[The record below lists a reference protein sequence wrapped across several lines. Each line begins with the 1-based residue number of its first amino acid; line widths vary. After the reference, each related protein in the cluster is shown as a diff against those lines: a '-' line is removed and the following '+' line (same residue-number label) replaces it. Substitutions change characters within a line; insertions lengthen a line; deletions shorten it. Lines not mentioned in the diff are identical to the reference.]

1 ADGILGG
8 AQSLFSTSAAT
19 ATIGISGYAVN
30 NNATLATDAWAFY
43 GECHNTT
50 SSVNGC
56 IGMELDPRTTVA
68 SVSPSPAQ
76 QGNVLGEQLACGAGL
91 ATTGQD
97 CSAAIQL
104 ARNPTKFKVG
114 INFMQDALTGNDGTT
129 GSATAIAL
137 PKGDTIQ
144 WYNSSGVTTAA
155 IASTIATA
163 ANGINLNFNDN
174 GLQVANSSNSYS
186 IAYFFPLA
194 SSVNYLSFQPNVTG
208 SAPTI
213 AAGGTDT
220 DIGIN
225 LTGKGAGTIN
235 LNSAI
240 KYGGVTLSN
249 SVTGT
254 GAMVLAT
261 SPTLTTPILGVATA
275 TSINKVA
282 ITAPA
287 TSATLTIAN
296 GKTLTASNS
305 LTLAGTDSTT
315 LTFQGTDTYIGRAT
329 TDTLTNKTYDTAGTG
344 NVFKING

>member
-1 ADGILGG
+1 
-8 AQSLFSTSAAT
+8 
-19 ATIGISGYAVN
+19 
-30 NNATLATDAWAFY
+30 
-43 GECHNTT
+43 
-50 SSVNGC
+50 
-56 IGMELDPRTTVA
+56 
-68 SVSPSPAQ
+68 
-76 QGNVLGEQLACGAGL
+76 
-91 ATTGQD
+91 
-97 CSAAIQL
+97 
-104 ARNPTKFKVG
+104 
-114 INFMQDALTGNDGTT
+114 
-129 GSATAIAL
+129 
-137 PKGDTIQ
+137 
-144 WYNSSGVTTAA
+144 
-155 IASTIATA
+155 
-163 ANGINLNFNDN
+163 

-315 LTFQGTDTYIGRAT
+315 LTFQGTDTYVGRAT
-329 TDTLTNKTYDTAGTG
+329 TDTLTNKTFDTAGAG
-344 NVFKING
+344 NVFKINGVTISANTGTGSNVLATSPTLVTPTLGAATATTVAFSPTTGGIIGTATNDNT